1 MTILNMTNEIQVK
14 GTQNFMGVEI
24 PVIEGGFGTDKKCI
38 TDKTIAEIHN
48 MQVKHVRE
56 NINKNIKRFK
66 IDIDYINLKEV
77 GVTDHNLELLESLG
91 YSKMQ
96 ISKSE
101 NIFLLSERGY
111 AKLIKIM
118 DTDLAW
124 EIHDKLMDEYFDMRE
139 IINSNEQLKANLLL
153 QIYNGGQQGVI
164 ASKQLTEIEVQEATT
179 PLLNKIEEDK
189 PLVEFAETISQASDS
204 IDIGTF
210 SKLVKDQD
218 IKIGRNKLFEWLR
231 DNGYLMK
238 SNIPYQKY
246 IDNNYFEIVEYTYKT
261 SYGEKLTTKTLIT
274 GLGQI
279 KIIEKL
285 RKELNN

>member
-66 IDIDYINLKEV
+66 IDIDYINLKVV
-77 GVTDHNLELLESLG
+77 GDTDYNLELLESLG

-261 SYGEKLTTKTLIT
+261 PYGEKLTTKTLIT

>member
-1 MTILNMTNEIQVK
+1 MTLLNMTNEIQVK

-24 PVIEGGFGTDKKCI
+24 SVIEGGFGTDKKCI

-48 MQVKHVRE
+48 MQIKHVRE

-66 IDIDYINLKEV
+66 IDIDYINLKAV
-77 GVTDHNLELLESLG
+77 GVTDYNLELLESLG

-111 AKLIKIM
+111 SKLIKIM

-124 EIHDKLMDEYFDMRE
+124 EIHDKLMDEYFTMRE

-189 PLVEFAETISQASDS
+189 PLVEFAETISKTSDS

-246 IDNNYFEIVEYTYKT
+246 IDNNYFEIVEYAYKT
-261 SYGEKLTTKTLIT
+261 PYGEKLTTKTLIT
-274 GLGQI
+274 GLGQV